1 MSIGMCFNDDVPWGV
16 SEGKPRLGMS
26 VQEVYDKLDQC
37 ERMERALE
45 KKRAECDNLHMAIFK
60 SISYNSSTAETY
72 KRVASLCDNDV
83 EKAEFLGKAAGLL
96 EASRMLKK
104 YMEGENI

>member
-1 MSIGMCFNDDVPWGV
+1 MRN
-16 SEGKPRLGMS
+16 GMS
-26 VQEVYDKLDQC
+26 VKEIYDALDSLERLREAFHDQRDEYNKL
-37 ERMERALE
+37 
-45 KKRAECDNLHMAIFK
+45 HIAIAK

-104 YMEGENI
+104 YMEGDKSE